1 MTIKEAV
8 RKELEALN
16 RQDVEGVMA
25 FYTEDVI
32 FEDIS
37 LPEPLSGSEEM
48 REFMEGMYATF
59 PDLHVE
65 LQSLF
70 GEDEIVAAEYQLIGT
85 HEGDLDGKPP
95 TGKTFRVKALSVYE
109 YDGQR
114 FTKETFYWDSASMLQ
129 QLGLA

>member
-1 MTIKEAV
+1 LTIKEAV